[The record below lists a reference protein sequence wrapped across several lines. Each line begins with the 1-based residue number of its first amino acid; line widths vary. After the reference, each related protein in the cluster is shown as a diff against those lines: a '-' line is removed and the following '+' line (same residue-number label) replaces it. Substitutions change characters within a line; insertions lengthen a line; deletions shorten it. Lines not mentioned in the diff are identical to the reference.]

1 MALRND
7 SYMLHKILPN
17 KVRIL
22 QKNSLWILGKH
33 VHSLHLLYAFV
44 SSLRRVESVCST
56 HSVSSL
62 KPSFV
67 FVLCTDLLREVNR
80 VFVLN

>member
-22 QKNSLWILGKH
+22 QKNSLWILGEH

-44 SSLRRVESVCST
+44 SSSRRVESKS
-56 HSVSSL
+56 
-62 KPSFV
+62 
-67 FVLCTDLLREVNR
+67 LCTDLLREVNR